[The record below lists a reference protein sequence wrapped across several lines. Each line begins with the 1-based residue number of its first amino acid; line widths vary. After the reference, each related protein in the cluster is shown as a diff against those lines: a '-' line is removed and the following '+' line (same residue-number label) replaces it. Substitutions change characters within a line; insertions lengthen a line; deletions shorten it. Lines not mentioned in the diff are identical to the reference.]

1 MRCVALCLA
10 AAGHAPLLFL
20 SVLLTCCAISTG
32 YASYLHVRTEH
43 LAGLSDLPR
52 RLAAALGF
60 TSPRDATVKEHFN
73 MDTMISLFR

>member
-1 MRCVALCLA
+1 MWLYAWRLRATHLCCFYLFYLPAAPFLPVTLPTSPCEDRAPCGFFGFTAL
-10 AAGHAPLLFL
+10 
-20 SVLLTCCAISTG
+20 
-32 YASYLHVRTEH
+32 
-43 LAGLSDLPR
+43 